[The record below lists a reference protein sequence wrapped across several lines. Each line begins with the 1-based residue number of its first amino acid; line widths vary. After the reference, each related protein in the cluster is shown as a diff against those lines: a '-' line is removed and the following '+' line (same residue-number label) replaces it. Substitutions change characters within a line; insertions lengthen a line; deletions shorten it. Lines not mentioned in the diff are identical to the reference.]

1 MSITP
6 TDMMIDPR
14 RAGPPLRLTPDA
26 GPQAGIIE
34 RGGRVEATQ
43 ATATAGG
50 EAADEDYSFWD
61 LLDVINPLQHIP
73 VVSTIYRELTGDEI
87 RAPAKLAGGAL
98 FGGVIGLA
106 ASAMDVILKEV
117 SGRDAGEH
125 VVALFDGA
133 PDDADPNAAVLLAEN
148 AADAAPVST
157 DPAPAP
163 VPAAVAASASA
174 PAVVGAEGTRWF
186 SINRDQHVR
195 VGAAAPEPVRE
206 AMLRAGGGPTVEVT
220 SPRPEASPATSLPLG
235 VMSAASAAAA
245 PKDGTPP
252 PDAVRRAL
260 AAQGLQP
267 RDDHAMLRA
276 AVPLAPVANV
286 AVPVSIPS
294 AVRTQAAAP
303 SSTSASQ
310 ANASPAGGPVD
321 VPAWF
326 DRAMR
331 KYGASDSLA
340 PDGHIPAA
348 GPVAAPVDRRGV

>member
-6 TDMMIDPR
+6 TADMMMDQR
-14 RAGPPLRLTPDA
+14 RVGPPVRLTPDA

-34 RGGRVEATQ
+34 RGGAGRTPTAAT
-43 ATATAGG
+43 TG
-50 EAADEDYSFWD
+50 EAADEEYSFWD

-98 FGGVIGLA
+98 FGGVVGLA

-125 VVALFDGA
+125 MVALFDGA
-133 PDDADPNAAVLLAEN
+133 SDDAESQSPTLLAEN
-148 AADAAPVST
+148 VPDAPPVAQAAQAAAQGAATATVTATVTATGAST
-157 DPAPAP
+157 SP
-163 VPAAVAASASA
+163 
-174 PAVVGAEGTRWF
+174 VVGAEGSRWF

-195 VGAAAPEPVRE
+195 TGAAAPEPVRE
-206 AMLRAGGGPTVEVT
+206 AMLRRGGPTVEVT
-220 SPRPEASPATSLPLG
+220 SPRPEPDPVASLPLG
-235 VMSAASAAAA
+235 VMSAASAAA
-245 PKDGTPP
+245 PKDIAPP

-276 AVPLAPVANV
+276 AVP
-286 AVPVSIPS
+286 PVSHP
-294 AVRTQAAAP
+294 VRTQAAAP
-303 SSTSASQ
+303 SPVPP
-310 ANASPAGGPVD
+310 SPAAGPVD

-326 DRAMR
+326 DKAMR
-331 KYGASDSLA
+331 KYGASDTLA
-340 PDGHIPAA
+340 PDDHIPSM
-348 GPVAAPVDRRGV
+348 PVAAPIDRRGV